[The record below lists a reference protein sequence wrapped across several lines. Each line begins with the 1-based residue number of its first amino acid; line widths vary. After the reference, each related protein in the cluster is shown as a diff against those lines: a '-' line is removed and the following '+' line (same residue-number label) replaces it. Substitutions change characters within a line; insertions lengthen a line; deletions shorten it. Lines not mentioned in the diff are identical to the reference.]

1 MLVDLLAQIYRAP
14 RPMRRLYWLAMT
26 AIAAAITVLTVT
38 FWLEGIL
45 GSYADLQD
53 RRATLGNMFRIIEA
67 GARSE
72 SNKAATEQASHR
84 TFLQGGSR
92 AVVGAS
98 LQSWLGAA
106 VQESGAQLQSIENS
120 ALSEAEAKSYVGLS
134 ANVAGT
140 WKSVQSIIFRI
151 ETAEPALTIQSVE
164 LQSYS
169 YGAADDVE
177 PSVTMQ
183 ISIRGAI
190 NEGGS

>member
-1 MLVDLLAQIYRAP
+1 MLVDALAQIYQAP
-14 RPMRRLYWLAMT
+14 RRMRRLIWLAMT
-26 AIAAAITVLTVT
+26 IINVVATMMIAT
-38 FWLEGIL
+38 FWLKGMQA
-45 GSYADLQD
+45 SYGDLQD
-53 RRATLGNMFRIIEA
+53 RRATLGNMLRIIEA
-67 GARSE
+67 GAESE
-72 SNKAATEQASHR
+72 SNKAASEQASQR
-84 TFLQGGSR
+84 TFLQGASR

-120 ALSEAEAKSYVGLS
+120 ALSEAEAKSYIGLS

-140 WKSVQSIIFRI
+140 WKAVQSVIFRI

-169 YGAADDVE
+169 YGAPEDAE

-190 NEGGS
+190 GETGS